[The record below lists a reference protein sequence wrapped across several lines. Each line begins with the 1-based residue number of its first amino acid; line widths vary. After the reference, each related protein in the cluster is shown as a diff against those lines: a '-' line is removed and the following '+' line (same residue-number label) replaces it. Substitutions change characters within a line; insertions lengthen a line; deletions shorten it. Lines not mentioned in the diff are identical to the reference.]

1 MKTKTIAVPHHSFV
15 ELLSIMERQQH
26 TAGLY
31 IVEEAG
37 NEMSPGN
44 FISYPFR
51 SDHFIVL
58 LQLEGVGHS
67 KVNFTD
73 CITHKGQMLTI
84 PANAIRQFF
93 ELPADC
99 RFAAVVFTSSFFTQ
113 SSMNIKHTEMF
124 DLFSSIQSY
133 CIHPEPAD
141 FERLLKILQVLQ
153 QKYVSASDM
162 PFDHEVVS
170 HLFHAFLYE
179 LSCIYQRCNT
189 DHKVQYTRKEDISMR
204 FVKLLSESFREERS
218 VIFYA
223 EQLHVTPR
231 YLSQTVK
238 DVTGKTAGDLIDE
251 MVIMEAKALLNNVSL
266 TIAQVAEALYF
277 SDQFF
282 FSKYFKRLTSIS
294 PSEYRK
300 LS

>member
-1 MKTKTIAVPHHSFV
+1 MKTITAPHHSFA
-15 ELLSIMERQQH
+15 ELLGILQRQLY

-31 IVEEAG
+31 IIEEGG
-37 NEMSPGN
+37 NEMSPAN
-44 FISYPFR
+44 FITYPFR

-58 LQLEGVGHS
+58 MQLEGTGRS

-73 CITHKGQMLTI
+73 CITHKGQILTI

-93 ELPADC
+93 ELPPDC
-99 RFAAVVFTSSFFTQ
+99 RFAAVVFTGNYLTQ
-113 SSMNIKHTEMF
+113 SGLNMKHADMF

-133 CIHPEPAD
+133 CIEPEPAD
-141 FERLLKILQVLQ
+141 FERLQNILHVLR
-153 QKYVSASDM
+153 QKYFSTNDM
-162 PFDHEVVS
+162 PADQQVIN
-170 HLFHAFLYE
+170 HLFQAFVFE
-179 LSCIYQRCNT
+179 VSSIYQRCNN
-189 DHKVQYTRKEDISMR
+189 HKKIQYTRKEDVSMR
-204 FVKLLSESFREERS
+204 FVKLLSDSFREERS

-238 DVTGKTAGDLIDE
+238 EVTGKSAGELIDE
-251 MVIMEAKALLNNVSL
+251 MVILEAKALLNDVSV
-266 TIAQVAEALYF
+266 TISQVADSLYF

-282 FSKYFKRLTSIS
+282 FSKYFKRLTGIS

-300 LS
+300 LL

>member
-1 MKTKTIAVPHHSFV
+1 MKTKTIAVPHHSLRDV
-15 ELLSIMERQQH
+15 LSVLHRQQN
-26 TAGLY
+26 TAGFY
-31 IVEEAG
+31 VIEEAG
-37 NEMSPGN
+37 NETSPGN

-51 SDHFIVL
+51 SDHFIIL
-58 LQLEGVGHS
+58 MQLEGTGHS

-93 ELPADC
+93 ELPPDC
-99 RFAAVVFTSSFFTQ
+99 RFAAVVFTSNFLTQ
-113 SSMNIKHTEMF
+113 SGLNMKHTDMF

-133 CIHPEPAD
+133 CIEPEPAD
-141 FERLLKILQVLQ
+141 FERLLNILQVLH
-153 QKYVSASDM
+153 QKYFSTNDI
-162 PFDHEVVS
+162 PFDQQVVN

-179 LSCIYQRCNT
+179 LNSIYQRCNG
-189 DHKVQYTRKEDISMR
+189 HKKIQYTRKEDISMH
-204 FVKLLSESFREERS
+204 FVKLLTESFREERS

-238 DVTGKTAGDLIDE
+238 EVTGKSAGELIDE
-251 MVIMEAKALLNNVSL
+251 MVIMEAKALMNNVSL
-266 TIAQVAEALYF
+266 SVAQVAESLYF

-282 FSKYFKRLTSIS
+282 FSKYFKRLTGLS
-294 PSEYRK
+294 PSDYRK
-300 LS
+300 LL

>member
-1 MKTKTIAVPHHSFV
+1 MKTKTITVPHHSLRDV
-15 ELLSIMERQQH
+15 LSVLSRQQI
-26 TAGLY
+26 TEGFY
-31 IVEEAG
+31 VIEEAG
-37 NEMSPGN
+37 NETSPGN

-51 SDHFIVL
+51 SDHFIIL
-58 LQLEGVGHS
+58 LQLEGSGYS

-73 CITHKGQMLTI
+73 CITHKGQILTI

-93 ELPADC
+93 ELPPDC
-99 RFAAVVFTSSFFTQ
+99 RFAAVVFTSNFLTQ
-113 SSMNIKHTEMF
+113 TGLNVKHTEMF
-124 DLFSSIQSY
+124 DLFSSITSY
-133 CIHPEPAD
+133 CIDPSPQD
-141 FERLLKILQVLQ
+141 FERLLNMVYLLQ
-153 QKYVSASDM
+153 QKNISTANL
-162 PFDHEVVS
+162 PFDQKILS
-170 HLFHAFLYE
+170 HLFHAFLFE
-179 LSCIYQRCNT
+179 VNSVYQRCNSN
-189 DHKVQYTRKEDISMR
+189 KKFQYTRKEDISMR

-238 DVTGKTAGDLIDE
+238 EVTGKSAGELIDE
-251 MVIMEAKALLNNVSL
+251 MVVMEAKALLNDVSL
-266 TIAQVAEALYF
+266 SIAQVADSLYF

-282 FSKYFKRLTSIS
+282 FSKYFKRLTGFS

>member
-1 MKTKTIAVPHHSFV
+1 MKTITAPHHSIA
-15 ELLSIMERQQH
+15 ELLSILDRQQH

-31 IVEEAG
+31 IIEEGG
-37 NEMSPGN
+37 NEMSVGN

-51 SDHFIVL
+51 SDHYIIL
-58 LQLEGVGHS
+58 MQLEGTGRS

-73 CITHKGQMLTI
+73 CITNKGQVLTI

-93 ELPADC
+93 ELPPDC
-99 RFAAVVFTSSFFTQ
+99 RFAAVVFTSNFLTQ
-113 SSMNIKHTEMF
+113 SGLNMKHTDMF

-133 CIHPEPAD
+133 CLDPEPAD
-141 FERLLKILQVLQ
+141 FERLLNIVKVLQ
-153 QKYVSASDM
+153 QKYFSINDM
-162 PFDHEVVS
+162 PFDQQVVN
-170 HLFHAFLYE
+170 HLFHAFLFE
-179 LSCIYQRCNT
+179 VSSIYQRCNS
-189 DHKVQYTRKEDISMR
+189 HKKIQYTRKEEVSMR

-238 DVTGKTAGDLIDE
+238 EVTGKSAGELIDE
-251 MVIMEAKALLNNVSL
+251 MVILEAKALLNDVSL
-266 TIAQVAEALYF
+266 TIAQVADSLYF

-282 FSKYFKRLTSIS
+282 FSKYFKRLTGLS
-294 PSEYRK
+294 PSDYRK
-300 LS
+300 LL